1 MSCSGCEARRE
12 WINGRAASA
21 KRKLQLLLQGFGVI
35 ASGKPTGTNESHELA
50 KRVDDSDRKP
60 K

>member
-12 WINGRAASA
+12 WINQRATTA
-21 KRKLQLLLQGFGVI
+21 RTKLQLLLQRLGYGS
-35 ASGKPTGTNESHELA
+35 SGESTGINESHEFS
-50 KRVDDSDRKP
+50 KRVDDSDRKS